1 MLKKIISSSFI
12 YFLISTSIAIA
23 KYEKADAFIVKAY
36 DNRIKVLSPPKYY
49 SGIHVIIENKTLS
62 KFLAQILTRDGKTI
76 GFVSIAP
83 GKFQSIQLNEKSD
96 RDILLIP
103 LSPGFQ
109 EIELLAGKKSYE
121 IPPKK

>member
-1 MLKKIISSSFI
+1 M
-12 YFLISTSIAIA
+12 A

-36 DNRIKVLSPPKYY
+36 ANRIKVLSPAKYY
-49 SGIHVIIENKTLS
+49 PGIHVIVENKTLS
-62 KFLAQILTRDGKTI
+62 KFLGQILIRDGKTI

-83 GKFQSIQLNEKSD
+83 GKFQTIQLNQKSD
-96 RDILLIP
+96 KDLLLIP